1 MILVTL
7 GTQDKSFD
15 RLLKAIDKE
24 IENKN
29 IKEKVIV
36 QAGYTKYKSDNMK
49 IFDLVSEEELEKLV
63 KKCDLLIT
71 HGGVGSILLGIRNN
85 KKVISAARLKKYGE
99 HTNDHQKQ
107 IIKEFKKLGYI
118 TELDDFNKLK
128 KIIEEAKSKE
138 PVKFKSNN
146 AKFVKNIEKYIE
158 EDNNTS
164 WLNKF
169 RNISSFGYQGVI
181 LSFIN
186 LFFFCLFYSKYN
198 VYLNVM
204 ISYLLTLFINIIFNK
219 LLDIKSKIKETVI
232 IEITNLILS
241 LDLIYIFKNIINFNL
256 IYSKLI
262 INIFIM
268 IISLFIIKL
277 FFRKKD

>member
-7 GTQDKSFD
+7 GTQDKKFD

-36 QAGYTKYKSDNMK
+36 QAGYTKYKSNNME
-49 IFDLVSEEELEKLV
+49 IFDLVPEEELEKLV

-71 HGGVGSILLGIRNN
+71 HGGVGSILLGIKNN
-85 KKVISAARLKKYGE
+85 KKVIAAARLKEYGE

-118 TELDDFNKLK
+118 TELEDFEDLNKVIK
-128 KIIEEAKSKE
+128 EAKAKDSI
-138 PVKFKSNN
+138 KFKSNN
-146 AKFVKNIEKYIE
+146 AKFVKNIERYIA
-158 EDNNTS
+158 EDNHTS
-164 WLNKF
+164 WFNKL
-169 RNISSFGYQGVI
+169 RNLSSFGYQGII
-181 LSFIN
+181 LNIIN

-198 VYLNVM
+198 IYTNIF

-219 LLDIKSKIKETVI
+219 LLDIKSNIKITSIVQI
-232 IEITNLILS
+232 INLILN
-241 LDLIYIFKNIINFNL
+241 LDLIYVFKNIIKFNI

-262 INIFIM
+262 INISIM
-268 IISLFIIKL
+268 LLSLILIKL
-277 FFRKKD
+277 CFRKKG